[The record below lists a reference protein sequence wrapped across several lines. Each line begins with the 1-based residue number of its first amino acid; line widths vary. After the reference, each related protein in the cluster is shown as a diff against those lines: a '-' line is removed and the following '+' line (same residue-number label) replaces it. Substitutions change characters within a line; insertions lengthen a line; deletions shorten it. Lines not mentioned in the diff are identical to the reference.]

1 MANKGGF
8 LGNLYYSIT
17 GEDNLKKILQEDKAL
32 AQEVAKIAG
41 GIKIGKTRITQK
53 DAEDILKV
61 GNAYQGAAKGADQ
74 LAAARERALKKQS
87 AGEFK
92 EYIQSLTRYS
102 DAQKQMSAYYSELEK
117 EQGTAQTAAGSI
129 KMLEAELKKLK
140 DTYRSLSETDRNSG
154 IGRSLLTTI
163 NNADENLAK
172 INAEMANNAALA
184 KTMGTQYNGLRTQIG
199 MVAREL
205 PNFAI
210 SISTGIISLSNNLPM
225 LADEIS
231 RVRQEVAS
239 LRKSGETFTPVYKQI
254 LSALVN
260 WQTALIIG
268 VTVLTAYSREIQA
281 WIQGLISGEKNV
293 SKLKESLSNFNQE
306 LIKGETNARLLFDAL
321 KRTNEGTEGRRK
333 AINDINNEYGKYL
346 PNLLTEKSSID
357 ELDAA
362 YRQITR
368 SIKDS
373 LAARLQSNAI
383 NDVAGESIKKQ
394 ADALEE
400 IRHIAEKK
408 VKGKDDNYFVS
419 MVDDI
424 VDLTETFR
432 KEGYGIEKTI
442 RGVFDKI
449 RYLTNNADLGKGF
462 GDAVRQYVNNYY
474 GYQEELIQIQKKY
487 NPFFNKEEADKDVIK
502 NKAYWE
508 EIKKQADS
516 ALEHIDSKQRASLD
530 KGVTKGIP
538 KDIIESYTRASNAL
552 KEANEQLKVYE
563 SSKEKTSF
571 VDTEK
576 QRSEIEKANQILKEA
591 VTKAELDIEQ
601 TRINLMKDGSEK
613 TLAQIKLDYHKRNA
627 AIEKESKDSLEKVR
641 KLEREQWEKENPN
654 FKKDKLQFTSI
665 IDLTNQL
672 KTLGNQM
679 NETFGKGNVDLLA
692 RPLVDAAE
700 LAKKG
705 WEDAGDG
712 IATVFSSSFQLN
724 QAGKDV
730 MVHVTPILPDGTVLS
745 PEELEQYI
753 DTTLNDAENILQ
765 ADNKKNGGLGI
776 VLNVDTDLSDKI
788 AEDFGEGLHLAQEKY
803 YDLKEEIKKNP
814 LSIQVENFQ
823 SQQNEQLKQSSD
835 LQEKQTGDLLK
846 SLLLK
851 YQDFATRRKTV
862 EKQFNNDI
870 AILNAKRTDENGEE
884 IDRSVKV
891 ANDKMK
897 EALKSITEEENKAL
911 ANQDNTFLKRLFGDV
926 SEMGFSDLSKLIE
939 QARLL
944 RSYLSGNGDVNGIE
958 FISPEQLKAI
968 EESPAELDKLKK
980 ALEGLLSGGKS
991 NSWDN
996 IFERFTKGLAKLK
1009 SAKGFKEVSEGLQ
1022 DIGSAASTAS
1032 SMLGDVVGDL
1042 SSMFEE
1048 MGNTKAADA
1057 MSGVQDAMSAISN
1070 IGQGF
1075 AKGGIIGG
1083 IAAAVGE
1090 AANFIGKAFAA
1101 EARHQAALKEIMNET
1116 ISQQREYNLLLLQ
1129 QNIEYE
1135 KAKTIFGTDAY
1146 GKAANAVNVLEEA
1159 MSGLNNELLGTVEQQ
1174 KSQSKDAF
1182 FKKVFGIADPQAE
1195 LKKAYAGLADIEVKT
1210 GHKKTGIF
1218 GWGKGK
1224 DIYSSILDV
1233 YPDLIDGAGK
1243 FNKEL
1248 AETIINTREMSEEDK
1263 AALQNLI
1270 DLSQTAED
1278 ALQEMNDYLTGIF
1291 GDFGGTLSDA
1301 LVDAFS
1307 NGSDAAK
1314 LFTKSV
1320 SDMLENLATQMAY
1333 SLFIGPEL
1341 EKAQKE
1347 ISDIMLNTALSD
1359 AEKFEKAGEVVDKAT
1374 DNIMKDQDKY
1384 NAWLQDRKDEAKDK
1398 GYDIFEP
1405 DNNKQSGLTGAAKNI
1420 TEDQADII
1428 GSYLNAMR
1436 ADLSA
1441 QRVDVHT
1448 LTNIINADLPIIS
1461 AMAEAQLIQLNNI
1474 ANNTLAIAG
1483 YTGKNADNT
1492 DRILDIL
1499 DGARRSKEFG
1509 LWIK

>member
-92 EYIQSLTRYS
+92 EYIQSLTGYS
-102 DAQKQMSAYYSELEK
+102 DAQKQMSAYYRELEK
-117 EQGTAQTAAGSI
+117 EMGTAQTAAGSI

-154 IGRSLLTTI
+154 IGKTLLTTI

-205 PNFAI
+205 PNLGI
-210 SISTGIISLSNNLPM
+210 SLSTFILSLSNNLPY
-225 LADEIS
+225 LADEIAKANKEFNELKKTN
-231 RVRQEVAS
+231 QAA
-239 LRKSGETFTPVYKQI
+239 TPVWKQMVGAV
-254 LSALVN
+254 LN
-260 WQTALIIG
+260 WQTALIVGI
-268 VTVLTAYSREIQA
+268 TVLTAYSREIQA
-281 WIQGLISGEKNV
+281 WV
-293 SKLKESLSNFNQE
+293 QE
-306 LIKGETNARLLFDAL
+306 LIKGGKAASFLAQSQEKLNELQKESTKNSSVELAKLESLYSVSQNTAL
-321 KRTNEGTEGRRK
+321 SLEARRK
-333 AINDINNEYGKYL
+333 AVEKLQQQYPDYLGKLSEEYILTGKASDAYQALTDNIIKAASLKIIDEQRKEAINKIAESREKEGEAVANINRLLAEMPKENTPEFTTYLEDPNNKYGQVKYWRKRRDEERAYQRDILDNLKTWQNEYSSIFQDIVNNEELTNDQKIEGIFDVYNKELIKLDRSLSLSELTQDEYNAKVNDAKGELLAAADAAKVTNDNIEQLRLEYVKFNKESQHQKQYKIEVKEENAVFKRQQEYL
-346 PNLLTEKSSID
+346 KASKALEDAVLQSERNLEQSQINLLKEGSEKQLAQIELNYKKRKDEVKKQIDEYVKLVQDEELKAWKEKNPAKKESEFKPTTVDFNTLPQELKDKIYQQEDLADKEYAQNKQGLLENLLT
-357 ELDAA
+357 
-362 YRQITR
+362 
-368 SIKDS
+368 
-373 LAARLQSNAI
+373 
-383 NDVAGESIKKQ
+383 
-394 ADALEE
+394 
-400 IRHIAEKK
+400 
-408 VKGKDDNYFVS
+408 
-419 MVDDI
+419 
-424 VDLTETFR
+424 
-432 KEGYGIEKTI
+432 
-442 RGVFDKI
+442 
-449 RYLTNNADLGKGF
+449 
-462 GDAVRQYVNNYY
+462 
-474 GYQEELIQIQKKY
+474 
-487 NPFFNKEEADKDVIK
+487 
-502 NKAYWE
+502 
-508 EIKKQADS
+508 
-516 ALEHIDSKQRASLD
+516 
-530 KGVTKGIP
+530 
-538 KDIIESYTRASNAL
+538 
-552 KEANEQLKVYE
+552 
-563 SSKEKTSF
+563 
-571 VDTEK
+571 
-576 QRSEIEKANQILKEA
+576 
-591 VTKAELDIEQ
+591 
-601 TRINLMKDGSEK
+601 
-613 TLAQIKLDYHKRNA
+613 
-627 AIEKESKDSLEKVR
+627 
-641 KLEREQWEKENPN
+641 
-654 FKKDKLQFTSI
+654 
-665 IDLTNQL
+665 
-672 KTLGNQM
+672 
-679 NETFGKGNVDLLA
+679 
-692 RPLVDAAE
+692 
-700 LAKKG
+700 
-705 WEDAGDG
+705 
-712 IATVFSSSFQLN
+712 
-724 QAGKDV
+724 
-730 MVHVTPILPDGTVLS
+730 
-745 PEELEQYI
+745 
-753 DTTLNDAENILQ
+753 
-765 ADNKKNGGLGI
+765 
-776 VLNVDTDLSDKI
+776 
-788 AEDFGEGLHLAQEKY
+788 
-803 YDLKEEIKKNP
+803 
-814 LSIQVENFQ
+814 
-823 SQQNEQLKQSSD
+823 
-835 LQEKQTGDLLK
+835 
-846 SLLLK
+846 K
-851 YQDFATRRKTV
+851 YQDFTTRRKTI
-862 EKQFNNDI
+862 EEQFNNDI
-870 AILNAKRTDENGEE
+870 AALNAKRTDENGEE
-884 IDRSVKV
+884 IDRAVKV
-891 ANDKMK
+891 AKDKMK
-897 EALKSITEEENKAL
+897 EALKSITEEENKTL

-939 QARLL
+939 QARQL

-996 IFERFTKGLAKLK
+996 IFEGFTKGLAKLK

-1032 SMLGDVVGDL
+1032 SMLGDVAGDL

-1129 QNIEYE
+1129 QNLEYE
-1135 KAKTIFGTDAY
+1135 KAETIFGTDAY
-1146 GKAANAVNVLEEA
+1146 GKAANAVNVLEKA

-1210 GHKKTGIF
+1210 GHKKTGLF

-1233 YPDLIDGAGK
+1233 YPDLIYGAGK

-1314 LFTKSV
+1314 SFTKSV

-1347 ISDIMLNTALSD
+1347 ISDIMLNTALSN

-1492 DRILDIL
+1492 DKILDIL

>member
-1 MANKGGF
+1 MAGKSGF
-8 LGNLYYSIT
+8 LGELYYSIT
-17 GEDNLKKILQEDKAL
+17 GEDKLEEILKKDKKL
-32 AQEVAKIAG
+32 AEEVAKIAG

-92 EYIQSLTRYS
+92 EYIQSLTGYS
-102 DAQKQMSAYYSELEK
+102 DAQKQMSAYYRELEK
-117 EQGTAQTAAGSI
+117 EMGTAQTAAGSI
-129 KMLEAELKKLK
+129 KMLENELKKLK
-140 DTYRSLSETDRNSG
+140 DTYRSLSEVDRNSG

-184 KTMGTQYNGLRTQIG
+184 KTMGTQYSGLRTQIN

-205 PNFAI
+205 PNLGI
-210 SISTGIISLSNNLPM
+210 SLSTFILSLSNNLPY
-225 LADEIS
+225 LADEIAKANKEFNELKKTN
-231 RVRQEVAS
+231 QAA
-239 LRKSGETFTPVYKQI
+239 TPVWKQMVGAV
-254 LSALVN
+254 LN
-260 WQTALIIG
+260 WQTALIVGI
-268 VTVLTAYSREIQA
+268 TVLTAYSREIQA
-281 WIQGLISGEKNV
+281 WV
-293 SKLKESLSNFNQE
+293 QE
-306 LIKGETNARLLFDAL
+306 LIKG
-321 KRTNEGTEGRRK
+321 GK
-333 AINDINNEYGKYL
+333 A
-346 PNLLTEKSSID
+346 
-357 ELDAA
+357 
-362 YRQITR
+362 
-368 SIKDS
+368 
-373 LAARLQSNAI
+373 
-383 NDVAGESIKKQ
+383 
-394 ADALEE
+394 
-400 IRHIAEKK
+400 
-408 VKGKDDNYFVS
+408 
-419 MVDDI
+419 
-424 VDLTETFR
+424 
-432 KEGYGIEKTI
+432 
-442 RGVFDKI
+442 
-449 RYLTNNADLGKGF
+449 
-462 GDAVRQYVNNYY
+462 
-474 GYQEELIQIQKKY
+474 
-487 NPFFNKEEADKDVIK
+487 
-502 NKAYWE
+502 
-508 EIKKQADS
+508 
-516 ALEHIDSKQRASLD
+516 AS
-530 KGVTKGIP
+530 
-538 KDIIESYTRASNAL
+538 
-552 KEANEQLKVYE
+552 
-563 SSKEKTSF
+563 F
-571 VDTEK
+571 
-576 QRSEIEKANQILKEA
+576 
-591 VTKAELDIEQ
+591 
-601 TRINLMKDGSEK
+601 
-613 TLAQIKLDYHKRNA
+613 LAQSQEKLN
-627 AIEKESKDSLEKVR
+627 ELQKESTKNS
-641 KLEREQWEKENPN
+641 
-654 FKKDKLQFTSI
+654 S
-665 IDLTNQL
+665 
-672 KTLGNQM
+672 
-679 NETFGKGNVDLLA
+679 
-692 RPLVDAAE
+692 AE
-700 LAKKG
+700 LAKLESLYSVSQNTALSLEARRKAVEKLQQQYPDYLG
-705 WEDAGDG
+705 KLSEEYILTGKASDAY
-712 IATVFSSSFQLN
+712 
-724 QAGKDV
+724 QALTDNIIKAASLKIIDEQR
-730 MVHVTPILPDGTVLS
+730 
-745 PEELEQYI
+745 EEAI
-753 DTTLNDAENILQ
+753 N
-765 ADNKKNGGLGI
+765 
-776 VLNVDTDLSDKI
+776 KI
-788 AEDFGEGLHLAQEKY
+788 AESREKEGEAVANINRLLAEMPKENTPEFTTYLEDPNNKY
-803 YDLKEEIKKNP
+803 GQVKYWRKRRDEERAYQRDILDNLKTWQNEYSSIFQDIVNNEELTNDQKIEGIFDVYKKELIKLDRS
-814 LSIQVENFQ
+814 LSLSELTQDEYNAKVNDAKGELLAAADAAKVTNDNI
-823 SQQNEQLKQSSD
+823 EQLKLEYVKFNKESQHQKQYKIEVKEENAVFKRQQEYLKASKALEDAVLQSERNLEQSQIN
-835 LQEKQTGDLLK
+835 LLKEGSEKQLAQIELNYKKRKDEVKKQIDEYVKLVQDEELKAWKEKNPAKKESEFKPTTVDFNTLPQELKDKIYQQEDLADK
-846 SLLLK
+846 EYAQNKQGLLENLLTK
-851 YQDFATRRKTV
+851 YQDFATRRKTI
-862 EKQFNNDI
+862 EEQFNNDI
-870 AILNAKRTDENGEE
+870 AALNAKRTDENGEE
-884 IDRSVKV
+884 IDRAVKV
-891 ANDKMK
+891 AKDKMK
-897 EALKSITEEENKAL
+897 EALKSITEEENKTL

-939 QARLL
+939 QARQL

-996 IFERFTKGLAKLK
+996 IFEGFTKGLAKLK

-1032 SMLGDVVGDL
+1032 SMLGDVAGDL

-1101 EARHQAALKEIMNET
+1101 EARHQAALKEIMDET

-1129 QNIEYE
+1129 QNLEYE
-1135 KAKTIFGTDAY
+1135 KAETIFGTDAY
-1146 GKAANAVNVLEEA
+1146 GKAANAVNVLEKA

-1233 YPDLIDGAGK
+1233 YPDLIDSAGK

-1314 LFTKSV
+1314 SFTKSV

-1405 DNNKQSGLTGAAKNI
+1405 DKQSGLTGATKNI

>member
-1 MANKGGF
+1 MAGKSGF
-8 LGNLYYSIT
+8 LGELYYSIT
-17 GEDNLKKILQEDKAL
+17 GEDKLEEILKKDKKL
-32 AQEVAKIAG
+32 AEEVAKIAG

-92 EYIQSLTRYS
+92 EYIQSLTGYS
-102 DAQKQMSAYYSELEK
+102 DAQKQMSAYYRELEK
-117 EQGTAQTAAGSI
+117 EMGTAQTAAGSI
-129 KMLEAELKKLK
+129 KMLENELKKLK
-140 DTYRSLSETDRNSG
+140 DTYRSLSEVDRNSG

-184 KTMGTQYNGLRTQIG
+184 KTMGTQYSGLRTQIN

-205 PNFAI
+205 PNLGI
-210 SISTGIISLSNNLPM
+210 SLSTFILSLSNNLPY
-225 LADEIS
+225 LADEIAKANKEFNELKKTN
-231 RVRQEVAS
+231 QAA
-239 LRKSGETFTPVYKQI
+239 TPVWKQMVGAV
-254 LSALVN
+254 LN
-260 WQTALIIG
+260 WQTALIVGI
-268 VTVLTAYSREIQA
+268 TVLTAYSREIQA
-281 WIQGLISGEKNV
+281 WV
-293 SKLKESLSNFNQE
+293 QE
-306 LIKGETNARLLFDAL
+306 LIKG
-321 KRTNEGTEGRRK
+321 GK
-333 AINDINNEYGKYL
+333 A
-346 PNLLTEKSSID
+346 
-357 ELDAA
+357 
-362 YRQITR
+362 
-368 SIKDS
+368 
-373 LAARLQSNAI
+373 
-383 NDVAGESIKKQ
+383 
-394 ADALEE
+394 
-400 IRHIAEKK
+400 
-408 VKGKDDNYFVS
+408 
-419 MVDDI
+419 
-424 VDLTETFR
+424 
-432 KEGYGIEKTI
+432 
-442 RGVFDKI
+442 
-449 RYLTNNADLGKGF
+449 
-462 GDAVRQYVNNYY
+462 
-474 GYQEELIQIQKKY
+474 
-487 NPFFNKEEADKDVIK
+487 
-502 NKAYWE
+502 
-508 EIKKQADS
+508 
-516 ALEHIDSKQRASLD
+516 AS
-530 KGVTKGIP
+530 
-538 KDIIESYTRASNAL
+538 
-552 KEANEQLKVYE
+552 
-563 SSKEKTSF
+563 F
-571 VDTEK
+571 
-576 QRSEIEKANQILKEA
+576 
-591 VTKAELDIEQ
+591 
-601 TRINLMKDGSEK
+601 
-613 TLAQIKLDYHKRNA
+613 LAQSQEKLN
-627 AIEKESKDSLEKVR
+627 ELQKESTKNS
-641 KLEREQWEKENPN
+641 
-654 FKKDKLQFTSI
+654 S
-665 IDLTNQL
+665 
-672 KTLGNQM
+672 
-679 NETFGKGNVDLLA
+679 
-692 RPLVDAAE
+692 AE
-700 LAKKG
+700 LAKLESLYSVSQNTALSLEARRKAVEKLQQQYPDYLG
-705 WEDAGDG
+705 KLSEEYILTGKASDAY
-712 IATVFSSSFQLN
+712 
-724 QAGKDV
+724 QALTDNIIKAASLKIID
-730 MVHVTPILPDGTVLS
+730 
-745 PEELEQYI
+745 EQRKEAI
-753 DTTLNDAENILQ
+753 N
-765 ADNKKNGGLGI
+765 
-776 VLNVDTDLSDKI
+776 KI
-788 AEDFGEGLHLAQEKY
+788 AESREKEGEAVANINRLLAEMPKENTPEFTTYLEDPNNKY
-803 YDLKEEIKKNP
+803 GQVKYWRKRRDEERAYQRDILDNLKTWQNEYSSIFQDIVNNEELTNDQKIEGIFDVYKKELIKLDRS
-814 LSIQVENFQ
+814 LSLSELTQDEYNAKVNDAKGELLAAADAAKVTNDNI
-823 SQQNEQLKQSSD
+823 EQLKLEYVKFNKESQHQKQYKIEVKEENAVFKRQQEYLKASKALEDAVLQSERNLEQSQIN
-835 LQEKQTGDLLK
+835 LLKEGSEKQLAQIELNYKKRKDEVKKQIDEYVKLVQDEELKAWKEKNPAKKESEFKPTTVDFNTLPQELKDKIYQQEDLADK
-846 SLLLK
+846 EYAQNKQGLLENLLTK
-851 YQDFATRRKTV
+851 YQDFATRRKTI
-862 EKQFNNDI
+862 EEQFNNDI
-870 AILNAKRTDENGEE
+870 AALNAKRTDENGEE
-884 IDRSVKV
+884 IDRAVKV
-891 ANDKMK
+891 AKDKMK
-897 EALKSITEEENKAL
+897 EALKSITEEENKTL

-939 QARLL
+939 QARQL

-996 IFERFTKGLAKLK
+996 IFEGFTKGLAKLK

-1032 SMLGDVVGDL
+1032 SMLGDVAGDL

-1101 EARHQAALKEIMNET
+1101 EARHQAALKEIMDET

-1129 QNIEYE
+1129 QNLEYE
-1135 KAKTIFGTDAY
+1135 KAETIFGTDAY
-1146 GKAANAVNVLEEA
+1146 GKAANAVNVLEKA

-1233 YPDLIDGAGK
+1233 YPDLIDSAGK

-1314 LFTKSV
+1314 SFTKSV

-1405 DNNKQSGLTGAAKNI
+1405 DKQSGLTGATKNI

>member
-1 MANKGGF
+1 M
-8 LGNLYYSIT
+8 
-17 GEDNLKKILQEDKAL
+17 
-32 AQEVAKIAG
+32 
-41 GIKIGKTRITQK
+41 
-53 DAEDILKV
+53 
-61 GNAYQGAAKGADQ
+61 
-74 LAAARERALKKQS
+74 
-87 AGEFK
+87 
-92 EYIQSLTRYS
+92 
-102 DAQKQMSAYYSELEK
+102 
-117 EQGTAQTAAGSI
+117 
-129 KMLEAELKKLK
+129 
-140 DTYRSLSETDRNSG
+140 
-154 IGRSLLTTI
+154 
-163 NNADENLAK
+163 
-172 INAEMANNAALA
+172 
-184 KTMGTQYNGLRTQIG
+184 
-199 MVAREL
+199 
-205 PNFAI
+205 
-210 SISTGIISLSNNLPM
+210 
-225 LADEIS
+225 
-231 RVRQEVAS
+231 
-239 LRKSGETFTPVYKQI
+239 
-254 LSALVN
+254 
-260 WQTALIIG
+260 
-268 VTVLTAYSREIQA
+268 
-281 WIQGLISGEKNV
+281 
-293 SKLKESLSNFNQE
+293 
-306 LIKGETNARLLFDAL
+306 
-321 KRTNEGTEGRRK
+321 
-333 AINDINNEYGKYL
+333 
-346 PNLLTEKSSID
+346 
-357 ELDAA
+357 
-362 YRQITR
+362 
-368 SIKDS
+368 
-373 LAARLQSNAI
+373 
-383 NDVAGESIKKQ
+383 
-394 ADALEE
+394 
-400 IRHIAEKK
+400 
-408 VKGKDDNYFVS
+408 
-419 MVDDI
+419 
-424 VDLTETFR
+424 
-432 KEGYGIEKTI
+432 
-442 RGVFDKI
+442 
-449 RYLTNNADLGKGF
+449 
-462 GDAVRQYVNNYY
+462 
-474 GYQEELIQIQKKY
+474 
-487 NPFFNKEEADKDVIK
+487 
-502 NKAYWE
+502 
-508 EIKKQADS
+508 
-516 ALEHIDSKQRASLD
+516 
-530 KGVTKGIP
+530 
-538 KDIIESYTRASNAL
+538 

-563 SSKEKTSF
+563 SSKDKTPYIDS
-571 VDTEK
+571 EK
-576 QRSEIEKANQILKEA
+576 QRSEIEKANQLLKEA
-591 VTKAELDIEQ
+591 ITKAELDIEQ

-705 WEDAGDG
+705 WEDAGEG

-803 YDLKEEIKKNP
+803 YDLAEEIKKNP

-851 YQDFATRRKTV
+851 YQDFATRRKAV

-1159 MSGLNNELLGTVEQQ
+1159 MLGLNNELLGTVEQQ

-1248 AETIINTREMSEEDK
+1248 AETIINTRKMSEEDK

>member
-92 EYIQSLTRYS
+92 EYIQSLTGYS
-102 DAQKQMSAYYSELEK
+102 DAQKQMSAYYRELEK
-117 EQGTAQTAAGSI
+117 EMGTAQTAAGSI
-129 KMLEAELKKLK
+129 KMLENELKKLK

-154 IGRSLLTTI
+154 IGKTLLTTI

-184 KTMGTQYNGLRTQIG
+184 KTMGTQYNGLRTQIN

-205 PNFAI
+205 PNLGI
-210 SISTGIISLSNNLPM
+210 SLSTFILSLSNNLPY
-225 LADEIS
+225 LADEIAKANKEFNELKKTN
-231 RVRQEVAS
+231 QAA
-239 LRKSGETFTPVYKQI
+239 TPVWKQMVGAV
-254 LSALVN
+254 LN
-260 WQTALIIG
+260 WQTALIVGI
-268 VTVLTAYSREIQA
+268 TVLTAYSREIQA
-281 WIQGLISGEKNV
+281 WV
-293 SKLKESLSNFNQE
+293 QE
-306 LIKGETNARLLFDAL
+306 LIKG
-321 KRTNEGTEGRRK
+321 GK
-333 AINDINNEYGKYL
+333 A
-346 PNLLTEKSSID
+346 
-357 ELDAA
+357 
-362 YRQITR
+362 
-368 SIKDS
+368 
-373 LAARLQSNAI
+373 
-383 NDVAGESIKKQ
+383 
-394 ADALEE
+394 
-400 IRHIAEKK
+400 
-408 VKGKDDNYFVS
+408 
-419 MVDDI
+419 
-424 VDLTETFR
+424 
-432 KEGYGIEKTI
+432 
-442 RGVFDKI
+442 
-449 RYLTNNADLGKGF
+449 
-462 GDAVRQYVNNYY
+462 
-474 GYQEELIQIQKKY
+474 
-487 NPFFNKEEADKDVIK
+487 
-502 NKAYWE
+502 
-508 EIKKQADS
+508 
-516 ALEHIDSKQRASLD
+516 AS
-530 KGVTKGIP
+530 
-538 KDIIESYTRASNAL
+538 
-552 KEANEQLKVYE
+552 
-563 SSKEKTSF
+563 F
-571 VDTEK
+571 
-576 QRSEIEKANQILKEA
+576 
-591 VTKAELDIEQ
+591 
-601 TRINLMKDGSEK
+601 
-613 TLAQIKLDYHKRNA
+613 LAQSQEKLY
-627 AIEKESKDSLEKVR
+627 ELQKESTKNS
-641 KLEREQWEKENPN
+641 
-654 FKKDKLQFTSI
+654 S
-665 IDLTNQL
+665 
-672 KTLGNQM
+672 
-679 NETFGKGNVDLLA
+679 
-692 RPLVDAAE
+692 AE
-700 LAKKG
+700 LAKLESLYSVSQNTALSLEARRKAVEKLQQQYPDYLG
-705 WEDAGDG
+705 KLSEEYILTGKASDAY
-712 IATVFSSSFQLN
+712 
-724 QAGKDV
+724 QALTDNIIKAASLKIID
-730 MVHVTPILPDGTVLS
+730 
-745 PEELEQYI
+745 EQRKEAI
-753 DTTLNDAENILQ
+753 N
-765 ADNKKNGGLGI
+765 
-776 VLNVDTDLSDKI
+776 KI
-788 AEDFGEGLHLAQEKY
+788 AESREKEGEAVANINRLLAEMPKENTPEFTTYLEDPNNKYGQVKYWRKRRDEERAYQRDILDNLKTWQNEYSSIFQDIVNNEELTNDQKIEGIFDVYNKELIKLDRSLSLSELTQDEYNAKVNDAKGELLAAADAAKVTNDNIEQLRLEYVKFNKESQHQKQYKIEVKEENAVFKRQQEYLKASKALEDAVLQSERNLEQSQINLLKEGSEKQLAQIELNYKKRKDEVKKQIDEY
-803 YDLKEEIKKNP
+803 VKLVQDEELKAWKEKNP
-814 LSIQVENFQ
+814 AKKESEFKPTTVDFNTLPQELKDKIYQQEDLADKEYAQNKQGLLEN
-823 SQQNEQLKQSSD
+823 
-835 LQEKQTGDLLK
+835 LLT
-846 SLLLK
+846 K
-851 YQDFATRRKTV
+851 YQDFATRRKTI
-862 EKQFNNDI
+862 EEQFNNDI
-870 AILNAKRTDENGEE
+870 AALNAKRTDENGEE
-884 IDRSVKV
+884 IDRAVKV
-891 ANDKMK
+891 AKDKMK
-897 EALKSITEEENKAL
+897 EALKSITEEENKTL

-939 QARLL
+939 QARQL

-996 IFERFTKGLAKLK
+996 IFEGFTKGLAKLK
-1009 SAKGFKEVSEGLQ
+1009 SAKGFKDVSEGLQ

-1032 SMLGDVVGDL
+1032 SMLGDVAGDL

-1101 EARHQAALKEIMNET
+1101 EARHQAALKEIMDET

-1129 QNIEYE
+1129 QNLEYE
-1135 KAKTIFGTDAY
+1135 KAETIFGTDAY
-1146 GKAANAVNVLEEA
+1146 GKAANAVNVLEKA

-1270 DLSQTAED
+1270 DLSQIAED

-1314 LFTKSV
+1314 SFTKSV

-1405 DNNKQSGLTGAAKNI
+1405 DKQSGLTGATKNI

>member
-1 MANKGGF
+1 MAGKSGF
-8 LGNLYYSIT
+8 LGELYYSIT

-41 GIKIGKTRITQK
+41 GIKIGKTRITQ
-53 DAEDILKV
+53 D
-61 GNAYQGAAKGADQ
+61 AAKTILAEQ
-74 LAAARERALKKQS
+74 NAAEKIAQSKLKTALFEQKIAAATSNRIAVDEKAITAMIRREPAEINLQNAQDRRAAVQRKLSQT
-87 AGEFK
+87 E
-92 EYIQSLTRYS
+92 E
-102 DAQKQMSAYYSELEK
+102 
-117 EQGTAQTAAGSI
+117 TAIGSI

-140 DTYRSLSETDRNSG
+140 DTYRSLSEVDRNSG

-184 KTMGTQYNGLRTQIG
+184 KTMGTQYNGLRTQIN

-205 PNFAI
+205 PNLGI
-210 SISTGIISLSNNLPM
+210 SLSTFILSLSNNLPY
-225 LADEIS
+225 LADEIAKANKEFNELKKTN
-231 RVRQEVAS
+231 QAA
-239 LRKSGETFTPVYKQI
+239 TPVWKQMVGAV
-254 LSALVN
+254 LN
-260 WQTALIIG
+260 WQTALIVGI
-268 VTVLTAYSREIQA
+268 TVLTAYSREIQA
-281 WIQGLISGEKNV
+281 WV
-293 SKLKESLSNFNQE
+293 QE
-306 LIKGETNARLLFDAL
+306 LIKG
-321 KRTNEGTEGRRK
+321 GK
-333 AINDINNEYGKYL
+333 A
-346 PNLLTEKSSID
+346 
-357 ELDAA
+357 
-362 YRQITR
+362 
-368 SIKDS
+368 
-373 LAARLQSNAI
+373 
-383 NDVAGESIKKQ
+383 
-394 ADALEE
+394 
-400 IRHIAEKK
+400 
-408 VKGKDDNYFVS
+408 
-419 MVDDI
+419 
-424 VDLTETFR
+424 
-432 KEGYGIEKTI
+432 
-442 RGVFDKI
+442 
-449 RYLTNNADLGKGF
+449 
-462 GDAVRQYVNNYY
+462 
-474 GYQEELIQIQKKY
+474 
-487 NPFFNKEEADKDVIK
+487 
-502 NKAYWE
+502 
-508 EIKKQADS
+508 
-516 ALEHIDSKQRASLD
+516 AS
-530 KGVTKGIP
+530 
-538 KDIIESYTRASNAL
+538 
-552 KEANEQLKVYE
+552 
-563 SSKEKTSF
+563 F
-571 VDTEK
+571 
-576 QRSEIEKANQILKEA
+576 
-591 VTKAELDIEQ
+591 
-601 TRINLMKDGSEK
+601 
-613 TLAQIKLDYHKRNA
+613 LAQSQEKLN
-627 AIEKESKDSLEKVR
+627 ELQKESTKNS
-641 KLEREQWEKENPN
+641 
-654 FKKDKLQFTSI
+654 S
-665 IDLTNQL
+665 
-672 KTLGNQM
+672 
-679 NETFGKGNVDLLA
+679 
-692 RPLVDAAE
+692 AE
-700 LAKKG
+700 LAKLESLYSVSQNTALSLEARRKAVEKLQQQYPDYLG
-705 WEDAGDG
+705 KLSEEYILTGKASDAY
-712 IATVFSSSFQLN
+712 
-724 QAGKDV
+724 QALTDNIIKAASLKIID
-730 MVHVTPILPDGTVLS
+730 
-745 PEELEQYI
+745 EQRKEAI
-753 DTTLNDAENILQ
+753 N
-765 ADNKKNGGLGI
+765 
-776 VLNVDTDLSDKI
+776 KI
-788 AEDFGEGLHLAQEKY
+788 AESREKEGEAVANINRLLAEMPKENTPEFTTYLEDPNNKYGQVKYWRKRRDEERAYQRDILDNLKTWQNEYSSIFQDIVNNEELTNDQKIEGIFDVYKKELIKLDRSLSLSELTQDEYNAKVNDAKGELLAAADAAKVTNDNIEQLRLEYVKFNKESQHQKQYKIEVKEENAVFKRQQEYLKASKALEDAVLQSERNLEQSQINLLKEGSEKQLAQIELNYKKRKDEVKKQIDEY
-803 YDLKEEIKKNP
+803 VKLVQDEELKAWKEKNP
-814 LSIQVENFQ
+814 AKKESEFKPTTVDFNTLPQELKDKIYQQEDLADKEYAQNKQGLLEN
-823 SQQNEQLKQSSD
+823 
-835 LQEKQTGDLLK
+835 LLT
-846 SLLLK
+846 K
-851 YQDFATRRKTV
+851 YQDFATRRKTI
-862 EKQFNNDI
+862 EEQFNNDI
-870 AILNAKRTDENGEE
+870 AALNAKRTDENGEE
-884 IDRSVKV
+884 IDRAVKV
-891 ANDKMK
+891 AKDKMK
-897 EALKSITEEENKAL
+897 EALKSITEEENKTL

-939 QARLL
+939 QARQL

-996 IFERFTKGLAKLK
+996 IFEGFTKGLAKLK

-1032 SMLGDVVGDL
+1032 SMLGDVAGDL

-1101 EARHQAALKEIMNET
+1101 EARHQAALKEIMDET

-1129 QNIEYE
+1129 QNLEYE
-1135 KAKTIFGTDAY
+1135 KAETIFGTDAY
-1146 GKAANAVNVLEEA
+1146 GKAANAVNVLEKA

-1233 YPDLIDGAGK
+1233 YPDLIDSAGK

-1314 LFTKSV
+1314 SFTKSV

-1405 DNNKQSGLTGAAKNI
+1405 DKQSGLTGATKNI

>member
-1 MANKGGF
+1 MAGKSGF
-8 LGNLYYSIT
+8 LGELYYSIT

-41 GIKIGKTRITQK
+41 GIKIGKTRITQ
-53 DAEDILKV
+53 D
-61 GNAYQGAAKGADQ
+61 AAKTILAEQ
-74 LAAARERALKKQS
+74 NAAEKIAQSKLKTALFEQKIAAATSNRIAVDEKAITAMIRREAAEINLQNAQDRRAAVQRKLSQT
-87 AGEFK
+87 E
-92 EYIQSLTRYS
+92 E
-102 DAQKQMSAYYSELEK
+102 
-117 EQGTAQTAAGSI
+117 TAIGSI

-140 DTYRSLSETDRNSG
+140 DTYRSLSEVDRNSG

-184 KTMGTQYNGLRTQIG
+184 KTMGTQYNGLRTQIN

-205 PNFAI
+205 PNLGI
-210 SISTGIISLSNNLPM
+210 SLSTFILSLSNNLPY
-225 LADEIS
+225 LADEIAKANKEFNELKKTN
-231 RVRQEVAS
+231 QAA
-239 LRKSGETFTPVYKQI
+239 TPVWKQMVGAV
-254 LSALVN
+254 LN
-260 WQTALIIG
+260 WQTALIVGI
-268 VTVLTAYSREIQA
+268 TVLTAYSREIQA
-281 WIQGLISGEKNV
+281 WV
-293 SKLKESLSNFNQE
+293 QE
-306 LIKGETNARLLFDAL
+306 LIKG
-321 KRTNEGTEGRRK
+321 GK
-333 AINDINNEYGKYL
+333 A
-346 PNLLTEKSSID
+346 
-357 ELDAA
+357 
-362 YRQITR
+362 
-368 SIKDS
+368 
-373 LAARLQSNAI
+373 
-383 NDVAGESIKKQ
+383 
-394 ADALEE
+394 
-400 IRHIAEKK
+400 
-408 VKGKDDNYFVS
+408 
-419 MVDDI
+419 
-424 VDLTETFR
+424 
-432 KEGYGIEKTI
+432 
-442 RGVFDKI
+442 
-449 RYLTNNADLGKGF
+449 
-462 GDAVRQYVNNYY
+462 
-474 GYQEELIQIQKKY
+474 
-487 NPFFNKEEADKDVIK
+487 
-502 NKAYWE
+502 
-508 EIKKQADS
+508 
-516 ALEHIDSKQRASLD
+516 AS
-530 KGVTKGIP
+530 
-538 KDIIESYTRASNAL
+538 
-552 KEANEQLKVYE
+552 
-563 SSKEKTSF
+563 F
-571 VDTEK
+571 
-576 QRSEIEKANQILKEA
+576 
-591 VTKAELDIEQ
+591 
-601 TRINLMKDGSEK
+601 
-613 TLAQIKLDYHKRNA
+613 LAQSQEKLN
-627 AIEKESKDSLEKVR
+627 ELQKESTKNS
-641 KLEREQWEKENPN
+641 
-654 FKKDKLQFTSI
+654 S
-665 IDLTNQL
+665 
-672 KTLGNQM
+672 
-679 NETFGKGNVDLLA
+679 
-692 RPLVDAAE
+692 AE
-700 LAKKG
+700 LAKLESLYSVSQNTALSLEARRKAVEKLQQQYPDYLG
-705 WEDAGDG
+705 KLSEEYILTGKASDAY
-712 IATVFSSSFQLN
+712 
-724 QAGKDV
+724 QALTDNIIKAASLKIID
-730 MVHVTPILPDGTVLS
+730 
-745 PEELEQYI
+745 EQRKEAI
-753 DTTLNDAENILQ
+753 N
-765 ADNKKNGGLGI
+765 
-776 VLNVDTDLSDKI
+776 KI
-788 AEDFGEGLHLAQEKY
+788 AESREKEGEAVANINRLLAEMPKENTPEFTTYLEDPNNKYGQVKYWRKRRDEERAYQRDILDNLKTWQNEYSSIFQDIVNNEELTNDQKIEGIFDVYKKELIKLDRSLSLSELTQDEYNAKVNDAKGELLAAADAAKVTNDNIEQLRLEYVKFNKESQHQKQYKIEVKEENAVFKRQQEYLKASKALEDAVLQSERNLEQSQINLLKEGSEKQLAQIELNYKKRKDEVKKQIDEY
-803 YDLKEEIKKNP
+803 VKLVQDEELKAWKEKNP
-814 LSIQVENFQ
+814 AKKESEFKPTTVDFNTLPQELKDKIYQQEDLADKEYAQNKQGLLEN
-823 SQQNEQLKQSSD
+823 
-835 LQEKQTGDLLK
+835 LLT
-846 SLLLK
+846 K
-851 YQDFATRRKTV
+851 YQDFATRRKTI
-862 EKQFNNDI
+862 EEQFNNDI
-870 AILNAKRTDENGEE
+870 AALNAKRTDENGEE
-884 IDRSVKV
+884 IDRAVKV
-891 ANDKMK
+891 AKDKMK
-897 EALKSITEEENKAL
+897 EALKSITEEENKTL

-939 QARLL
+939 QARQL

-996 IFERFTKGLAKLK
+996 IFEGFTKGLAKLK

-1032 SMLGDVVGDL
+1032 SMLGDVAGDL

-1101 EARHQAALKEIMNET
+1101 EARHQAALKEIMDET

-1129 QNIEYE
+1129 QNLEYE
-1135 KAKTIFGTDAY
+1135 KAETIFGTDAY
-1146 GKAANAVNVLEEA
+1146 GKAANAVNVLEKV

-1233 YPDLIDGAGK
+1233 YPDLIDSAGK

-1314 LFTKSV
+1314 SFTKSV

-1405 DNNKQSGLTGAAKNI
+1405 DKQSGLTGATKNI